1 MVQFC
6 SILIWTQ
13 IWAVKNKAKPP
24 FTCEKGSFW
33 ITEFLSLASS
43 HHDHFR
49 AELKASKAFSKFQ
62 QLFFVSNVQ
71 KMVLW
76 IHHHTVKN
84 VKLFFSVISATS
96 AKLLCYCTM
105 RLHCFGLSWD
115 ELLTSGYCPEKYGHL
130 DFKNATTLL
139 GKYNSFNKIIELKNE
154 IFETAMKNFIRWPF
168 ARDSTGHLSSN

>member
-1 MVQFC
+1 M
-6 SILIWTQ
+6 
-13 IWAVKNKAKPP
+13 
-24 FTCEKGSFW
+24 
-33 ITEFLSLASS
+33 ASS

-168 ARDSTGHLSSN
+168 ARDSTGHYSLLYCLPYLAGGVILIFPIACSIVGTTAALLMRYTDRADR